1 MNKKIKA
8 WILENKYLLL
18 VFLITTIFFIAH
30 RFLIYSWDYSVYV
43 LNAKHFFN
51 NGFYFEI
58 LRPPLVP
65 IAIGILGNIFGY
77 FLADILFIVLVS
89 SLFLWAVYLLTK
101 ELKINTLFFYIL
113 LLTPTT
119 LAYGLFAGTELL
131 FLTLILFAIYFLIKN
146 NYWAGAL
153 LGLAALTRYTG
164 MVLGILILF
173 LKSTKKKVIAAILF
187 VLAFVPWFIY
197 NKINYGNFFTSIAD
211 QYYQNITYRQE
222 IIQAPQ
228 ISHILFQVSVILA
241 VLFVLCLIYLLIKSF
256 KRKIRF
262 DIFKKIEPKHKK
274 ALFIII
280 LISIYTLY
288 NYLTTPLK
296 DQRYLFL
303 VVLFFS
309 VFFYG
314 FFLLFYSN
322 LPVKAQK
329 IVNKNIN
336 LISLIIFIVT
346 ILAIVLVFKITVD
359 NATDRDFF
367 YKTIEIYKNQDL
379 PNCNVYSNYWVYVNE
394 YYLSKTPIA
403 DILCMPI
410 NYANRKYIWGDN
422 SAILIYKFD
431 YDRNIL
437 NNSLIFYDSNII
449 YEDNNI
455 IIIDNNC
462 KSKVNNKSGNVPF
475 VIQIDK
481 AMRENYD
488 YGINTNPCNI
498 IFKKH
503 KFFEKSC
510 NFINFNGFYSEGS

>member
-1 MNKKIKA
+1 MNKKVKN

-18 VFLITTIFFIAH
+18 VFLITTIFFIVH

-65 IAIGILGNIFGY
+65 IIIGILGGIFGY
-77 FLADILFIVLVS
+77 FLADILFVILVS
-89 SLFLWAVYLLTK
+89 FLFFSATYLLTK
-101 ELKINTLFFYIL
+101 ELKINTLLFYVL

-131 FLTLILFAIYFLIKN
+131 FLALILFAIYFLIKD

-164 MVLGILILF
+164 IILGILILF
-173 LKSTKKKVIAAILF
+173 LKSTKKKVIAALLF
-187 VLAFVPWFIY
+187 LLAFIPWFIY

-222 IIQAPQ
+222 IIQTPQ
-228 ISHILFQVSVILA
+228 IAHILQQMSVILA
-241 VLFVLCLIYLLIKSF
+241 IIFILGVIYLFIKSF
-256 KRKIRF
+256 KQKIKL

-274 ALFIII
+274 AIFIIL
-280 LISIYTLY
+280 LISVYTIY

-303 VVLFFS
+303 LVLFFS
-309 VFFYG
+309 VFFYC
-314 FFLLFYSN
+314 FFLFLYSN
-322 LPVKAQK
+322 LQVKCQK
-329 IVNKNIN
+329 IIAKKLP
-336 LISLIIFIVT
+336 LISLAIFIVT
-346 ILAIVLVFKITVD
+346 VLAILLVFKITVN
-359 NATDRDFF
+359 NATDRSFF
-367 YKTIEIYKNQDL
+367 YDTIEIYKDQDL
-379 PNCNVYSNYWVYVNE
+379 PNCVVYSNYWVYVNE
-394 YYLSKTPIA
+394 YYLSAMPIT
-403 DILCMPI
+403 DILCMPL
-410 NYANRKYIWGDN
+410 NYANRKYIWGEN
-422 SAILIYKFD
+422 SAIIIYKFD

-437 NNSLIFYDSNII
+437 NNSIDFYKSKII
-449 YEDNNI
+449 YEDKDI
-455 IIIDNNC
+455 VIIDNDC
-462 KSKVNNKSGNVPF
+462 KFDRDTSAGDIPF

-481 AMRENYD
+481 AMRENYY

-498 IFKKH
+498 IFNKYP
-503 KFFEKSC
+503 FFEKSC
-510 NFINFNGFYSEGS
+510 NFINFNGFYSE